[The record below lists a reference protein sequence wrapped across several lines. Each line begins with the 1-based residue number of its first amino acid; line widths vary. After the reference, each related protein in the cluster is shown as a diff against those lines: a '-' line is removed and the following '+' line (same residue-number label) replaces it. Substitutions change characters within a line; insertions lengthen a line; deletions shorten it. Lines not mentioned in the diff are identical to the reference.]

1 MLLRRIMLHLRKQEW
16 TAVAIDFVIVVV
28 GVVIGIQVA
37 NWNEERQVRVE
48 ERQLISRLS
57 AEFDAGLER
66 AREIENETYQYTVGL
81 DALLAKLD
89 SGQPVSQAEAR
100 DFITGAII
108 FRLPVTP
115 PPSYTEMLSAG
126 RTDLLTDSDLRQAL
140 REFDRDVRIAT
151 SASDRLYSS
160 MVPHLTAVQAYV
172 RYERSP
178 RQGAIDF
185 RPRIR
190 SVDIEAL
197 RNDPRAIAALDRIY
211 GSQTNQQ
218 ALMHRTTLSM
228 EAVVAALDEAER

>member
-37 NWNEERQVRVE
+37 NWNDERQLKVE

-81 DALLAKLD
+81 DALLTKLD

-100 DFITGAII
+100 ELITGAII

-190 SVDIEAL
+190 SVDIEGL
-197 RNDPRAIAALDRIY
+197 RNDRRAVAGLDRIY